1 MLDAPGRSDLGWKLD
16 DVLVAGWLG
25 GGVVGRRSEFGQ
37 SLGCRHH
44 RRPRSSRDLCA
55 QRLGCCLSASRSLVL
70 VSGLDC
76 VVLCWSS
83 VWGGAVGVGS
93 EFEGQSLGHRQ
104 VTHSRGWC
112 AQRLCCCLRVL
123 VACDI
128 QGLGWKVLPSQT
140 NFLLAEPPGL
150 PAKAW
155 LERLREKKILVRW
168 FSLPEIQQYLRITI
182 GTDAEIDALLRAVR
196 AVSRAG

>member
-83 VWGGAVGVGS
+83 VWGV
-93 EFEGQSLGHRQ
+93 L
-104 VTHSRGWC
+104 
-112 AQRLCCCLRVL
+112 L
-123 VACDI
+123 VAECLEFIAVLTVDSI
-128 QGLGWKVLPSQT
+128 CVWLGFVL
-140 NFLLAEPPGL
+140 G
-150 PAKAW
+150 
-155 LERLREKKILVRW
+155 
-168 FSLPEIQQYLRITI
+168 
-182 GTDAEIDALLRAVR
+182 
-196 AVSRAG
+196 

>member
-112 AQRLCCCLRVL
+112 AQRLCCCLRAL

-128 QGLGWKVLPSQT
+128 HGLGWKVMLCWSPRRVGGGVRVGRSWVRVLHT
-140 NFLLAEPPGL
+140 SSCWSSRDCRAP
-150 PAKAW
+150 
-155 LERLREKKILVRW
+155 RLDRCVCACR
-168 FSLPEIQQYLRITI
+168 P
-182 GTDAEIDALLRAVR
+182 
-196 AVSRAG
+196 